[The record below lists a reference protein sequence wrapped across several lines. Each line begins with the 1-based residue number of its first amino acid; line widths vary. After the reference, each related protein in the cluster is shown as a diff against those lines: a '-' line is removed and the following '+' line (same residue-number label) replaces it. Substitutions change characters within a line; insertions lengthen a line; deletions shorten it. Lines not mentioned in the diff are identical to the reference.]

1 MRIELAI
8 SSVANLAFLSTA
20 TSTPNIFEGP
30 QTNWIAVAWLPFE
43 TTGNPVDGDSRKRA
57 EPILRWKYSVRCPDE
72 SEHERPVSKPNAEVY
87 EDDFLYDLRAD
98 PWKQTTLI
106 SAPNFRDIVTAMR
119 KRLIA
124 RMTSIGEN

>member
-1 MRIELAI
+1 M
-8 SSVANLAFLSTA
+8 
-20 TSTPNIFEGP
+20 G
-30 QTNWIAVAWLPFE
+30 
-43 TTGNPVDGDSRKRA
+43 GDSRKRA

-124 RMTSIGEN
+124 RMTSIGEYKPRVVDAPNKRTELSDQRNKTYHGGSKGA